1 MKKKKIVIYNFCYL
15 KLRPT
20 KSNIFVTL
28 TDFNGQVILK
38 SSAGIINF
46 SGKKK
51 STNFVVESVVKDLII
66 KLKKKKIKIN
76 VMVVQLYGFI
86 RQYSFTRSIKIL
98 NKFKIKSF
106 IGIIDIVKYAHNG
119 MRLKKMKRL

>member
-1 MKKKKIVIYNFCYL
+1 MKKKKIIYNFCYL
-15 KLRPT
+15 KIRPT

-28 TDFNGQVILK
+28 TDFEGQVILK

-51 STNFVVESVVKDLII
+51 RTDFVVSSVVKDII
-66 KLKKKKIKIN
+66 LKLKKKDFKIN
-76 VMVVQLYGFI
+76 ILIVQLYGLI
-86 RQYSFTRSIKIL
+86 KNYSFKRSIQIL

-106 IGIIDIVKYAHNG
+106 ICIVNIVQYAHNG
-119 MRLKKMKRL
+119 MRLKKSKRL

>member
-1 MKKKKIVIYNFCYL
+1 MKKQKIIYNFCYL
-15 KLRPT
+15 KIRPT

-51 STNFVVESVVKDLII
+51 RTDFVIESVVKDLIL
-66 KLKKKKIKIN
+66 KLQKKNFKIN
-76 VMVVQLYGFI
+76 IMIVQLYGLI
-86 RQYSFTRSIKIL
+86 KNYSFKRSIQIL
-98 NKFKIKSF
+98 DNFKIKSF
-106 IGIIDIVKYAHNG
+106 IGIINIVKYAHNG
-119 MRLKKMKRL
+119 MRLKKSKRL